1 MPVPDR
7 WLWLGGSVLIAL
19 LATWTAWFLCH
30 WGRSRAWAERLT
42 ASPLFSPLLQ
52 VFRFLYF
59 MGGPFAALVWGRD
72 AVVERLLGLEPL
84 SRLWGPPVSPD
95 EKMTLWMEGVRGVG
109 WAAFLGITAWITL
122 AVIWWA
128 AGPRSEGGT
137 GHLPRSPLVALR
149 EAFFQE
155 SHWMFYRNAPIVAL
169 GTYWG
174 TWVGLVPLMLE
185 AGLNPWYWAAL
196 RDPTK
201 RPMTLLR
208 AGIAV
213 LSAAFYLQVVNLW
226 LAVLL
231 HWGVT
236 WGIAQWA
243 AVLERRRTSAAANQ
257 TCSK

>member
-19 LATWTAWFLCH
+19 LATWATWFLCH
-30 WGRSRAWAERLT
+30 RERSRAWIEHLM
-42 ASPLFSPLLQ
+42 ASPPFSPLLQ
-52 VFRFLYF
+52 AFRFLYYV
-59 MGGPFAALVWGRD
+59 GGPFAALLWGRD

-84 SRLWGPPVSPD
+84 PRLLGVPLSPD
-95 EKMTLWMEGVRGVG
+95 EKIALWTEGVRGIG
-109 WAAFLGITAWITL
+109 WAVFLGTTAWATL

-128 AGPRSEGGT
+128 TGPRSGN
-137 GHLPRSPLVALR
+137 LPRSPFVALR

-155 SHWMFYRNAPIVAL
+155 THWMFYRNAPVITL

-174 TWVGLVPLMLE
+174 TWAGLIPLILE
-185 AGLNPWYWAAL
+185 AGLNPWCWAAL
-196 RDPTK
+196 RDPAK

-213 LSAAFYLQVVNLW
+213 LSAAFYLQIANLW
-226 LAVLL
+226 LTVLL

-236 WGIAQWA
+236 WGVAEWA
-243 AVLERRRTSAAANQ
+243 AVLERRRISASADQ